1 MGRQLEATVHT
12 SLPPRVQGSLRAYV
26 RVCVSAIS
34 WEYSVSPPA
43 SKLCVGLRWWGEESP
58 GTVFRWGTEGR
69 WTLLQLYIIL
79 WIVHTDC
86 MYPYKHTQL
95 SLSLLSH
102 CMYDI
107 MYNHMHTH
115 THFRVP
121 VVHSARKCPV
131 EESTTLAYFPVRSA
145 MPQLQA
151 YLHGKY
157 IPSTHT
163 IHCTV
168 YVYVCILNVVSRWS

>member
-1 MGRQLEATVHT
+1 MTAVLNNAHYLFLQHCKLVCCVLYAGSAGIMGRQLEATVHT

-58 GTVFRWGTEGR
+58 GTVFRWGTDGR

-102 CMYDI
+102 TYTHMYVD
-107 MYNHMHTH
+107 
-115 THFRVP
+115 
-121 VVHSARKCPV
+121 
-131 EESTTLAYFPVRSA
+131 
-145 MPQLQA
+145 
-151 YLHGKY
+151 
-157 IPSTHT
+157 
-163 IHCTV
+163 TV
-168 YVYVCILNVVSRWS
+168 